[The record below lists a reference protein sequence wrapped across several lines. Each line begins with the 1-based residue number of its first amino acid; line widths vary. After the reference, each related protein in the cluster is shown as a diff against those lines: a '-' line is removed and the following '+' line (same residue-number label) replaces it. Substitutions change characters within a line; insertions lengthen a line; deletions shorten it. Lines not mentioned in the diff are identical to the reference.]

1 MNPPDITTLLNM
13 SESDSLDFKSGQYKF
28 WNPVTD
34 DEKSELLKDIIAFA
48 NSFKTSDAFVV
59 VGVSEKN
66 QRKDQVLGV
75 TTHLKDNEVQQFVN
89 SKTNRRVTFLVHST
103 TAEGQPI
110 DVIQIAQKQERPIC
124 LTKNFGKVKANQ
136 VWIRVGSS
144 SAIATPDQIAAM
156 VKADQS
162 ASLGEAR
169 IALEWA
175 EAKERNRLGAEITL
189 TGTRLIEPPP
199 PPPKPAPQP
208 PSALDKKLLGLSAI
222 DRLMLLQPRVVHPI
236 SISVN
241 DGPSAEEVEK
251 YVKTRAL
258 SSPIRVWLK
267 NLGAKNASNVNVK
280 IVIAKRDGV
289 VLYDAWS
296 FPKRPR
302 SRLMPAFRIPTAI
315 NVDSDVRESASA
327 WTVEVSAKTIQP
339 QDEFWS
345 SDDIYIA
352 AASNQTIDATAS
364 IFADDLAK
372 PIEVPLRIHVKVV
385 ERQIAPEDFQGE
397 DD

>member
-1 MNPPDITTLLNM
+1 
-13 SESDSLDFKSGQYKF
+13 
-28 WNPVTD
+28 
-34 DEKSELLKDIIAFA
+34 
-48 NSFKTSDAFVV
+48 
-59 VGVSEKN
+59 
-66 QRKDQVLGV
+66 
-75 TTHLKDNEVQQFVN
+75 
-89 SKTNRRVTFLVHST
+89 
-103 TAEGQPI
+103 
-110 DVIQIAQKQERPIC
+110 
-124 LTKNFGKVKANQ
+124 
-136 VWIRVGSS
+136 
-144 SAIATPDQIAAM
+144 
-156 VKADQS
+156 
-162 ASLGEAR
+162 
-169 IALEWA
+169 
-175 EAKERNRLGAEITL
+175 
-189 TGTRLIEPPP
+189 
-199 PPPKPAPQP
+199 
-208 PSALDKKLLGLSAI
+208 
-222 DRLMLLQPRVVHPI
+222 MLLQPRVVHPI